1 MNLTFANPAWLLGL
15 LALVP
20 LLAHLFSR
28 SRPKRRE
35 FPSLK
40 LLREAMRQVT
50 RVRQPRDR
58 WLLAAR
64 TLAMLALLG
73 AFLQPWLLSRF
84 ASGAGVAK
92 TVVLVVDVSA
102 SMACAEGTQTRLA
115 QAANAAEDVLA
126 TLSAN
131 SRANIVWV
139 RAHAAG
145 ELPEPGPNLDFLRDA
160 LRKATVRPE
169 PGDIAGAL
177 ALALKQLAAAEGD
190 RELVVLSDFQRS
202 AWRGASLETPAGIRL
217 TRVAVGGDDAAN
229 VGLADLAIEP
239 PRPVAG
245 QEARLV
251 CRVRNFSGEHRRTTV
266 FAEAGESR
274 LSQTVELAPWSETLA
289 VLPVKFAREGVVALK
304 AALPEDRFPGDDVGH
319 ALAEVRG
326 ALSVAI
332 AGPEDDAT
340 ARTWLRAAQA
350 LDAVAARR
358 ISVAEIPDTRAEVLF
373 VSGWNGEPR
382 EALAAFLKRGGA
394 LVLSPA
400 AGLDAAAAGAWL
412 GLPGA
417 AGPLNAERREPPGW
431 SLRIAAEEHPVF
443 ALFASGAFGDP
454 AKGNFRARA
463 GTPSFLEKGKTLL
476 AFDDGQPALALLDFP
491 TGTAR
496 PAAVA
501 WWNLD
506 LSASDWASHTAFVP
520 FFGEFL
526 RHLAARTAA
535 PALRVFEPGEPLRFD
550 AAALDPSTIRLVDEH
565 DEKIPVA
572 AESPRTPGRL
582 ATTAD
587 AVPGSFRWLT
597 PDGVLDRAVVNFPA
611 TESDL
616 RRMTAAELDDAAG
629 TLIAGQARAR
639 LADLR
644 EGRPL
649 WPWFLAAAAL
659 LFLIEGVLVRLF
671 RAKLE
676 TAPVAAAAPVE
687 RREMAGG

>member
-28 SRPKRRE
+28 SRPKRHE

-40 LLREAMRQVT
+40 LLREAMRKVT
-50 RVRQPRDR
+50 RVRRPRDR
-58 WLLAAR
+58 WLLLVR
-64 TLAMLALLG
+64 TLAMLALIG

-84 ASGAGVAK
+84 ASGGNAAK

-102 SMACAEGTQTRLA
+102 SMAYADGTQTRLA
-115 QAANAAEDVLA
+115 QAAAAAEDVLA
-126 TLSAN
+126 TLPAN

-139 RAHAAG
+139 RAHAAS

-160 LRKATVRPE
+160 LRKAAARPE

-177 ALALKQLAAAEGD
+177 ALGVKQLATADGD

-202 AWRGASLETPAGIRL
+202 AWRGVNLDTPSGIRL
-217 TRVAVGGDDAAN
+217 TRVAVGSDDAAN
-229 VGLADLAIEP
+229 VGLAGLVIEP
-239 PRPVAG
+239 ARPVAG

-251 CRVRNFSGEHRRTTV
+251 CRVRNFSTEPRRTTL

-274 LSQTVELAPWSETLA
+274 LSQTVEIAPWSETLA
-289 VLPVKFAREGVVALK
+289 VMPVKFPREGIVPLK
-304 AALPEDRFPGDDVGH
+304 AALAGDRFPGDDTRH

-326 ALSVAI
+326 ALQVAI
-332 AGPEDDAT
+332 AGPDDDAT

-350 LDAVAARR
+350 LDGVAARR
-358 ISVAEIPDTRAEVLF
+358 IAVAEIADTRAEVLF
-373 VSGWNGEPR
+373 VSGWRGDSR

-400 AGLDAAAAGAWL
+400 EGLDTAGVGAWL
-412 GLPGA
+412 GHPGDTN
-417 AGPLNAERREPPGW
+417 PLTSERREGSGW

-443 ALFASGAFGDP
+443 AVFASGAFGDP
-454 AKGNFRARA
+454 TKGTFGSRVT
-463 GTPSFLEKGKTLL
+463 TPLFLESVSPLL
-476 AFDDGQPALALLDFP
+476 AFDDGKPALALLDFP
-491 TGTAR
+491 TGNER
-496 PAAVA
+496 PAALA

-506 LSASDWASHTAFVP
+506 LAASDWPSRTAFVP

-526 RHLAARTAA
+526 RHLASRTAA
-535 PALRVFEPGEPLRFD
+535 PALRVFEPGEPLRLD
-550 AAALDPSTIRLVDEH
+550 AAALDPAAIRLADER
-565 DEKIPVA
+565 DQAVA
-572 AESPRTPGRL
+572 ISAESPRTPGRL
-582 ATTAD
+582 ATTTD
-587 AVPGSFRWLT
+587 AVPGSFRWLAQ
-597 PDGVLDRAVVNFPA
+597 DAVLDRAVVNFPD

-616 RRMTAAELDDAAG
+616 RRMTADELDQAAG

-649 WPWFLAAAAL
+649 WPWFVAAAAL
-659 LFLIEGVLVRLF
+659 LFLLEGVLVRLF
-671 RAKLE
+671 RAKMDS
-676 TAPVAAAAPVE
+676 APVTAIPAE
-687 RREMAGG
+687 RKEMAEV